1 MAGHCTRRDFLVR
14 LSAAH
19 AAMLLGCQRTGGQ
32 DWLGRE
38 RVCVHVFNPRGPIPK
53 PLLDNAGRAPD
64 RGNKAYFGFGLPEL
78 AVCTTQQKFLE
89 MFQYFW
95 PVTREEIARL
105 RQTMEVKFQRVTIT
119 GADDVEEFGRVLR
132 AHSRDVQR
140 HGKSSAI
147 VLTYND
153 YTRFWTPAVIRT
165 AQDAMVDEIVLFKDP
180 TLPPYLCDYPASQ
193 KGFKRPPG

>member
-19 AAMLLGCQRTGGQ
+19 AAMIVGCQRTGGQ
-32 DWLGRE
+32 DWIGRE
-38 RVCVHVFNPRGPIPK
+38 RVCVHVFHPRGSIPK
-53 PLLDNAGRAPD
+53 PLLEIAGRAPE

-78 AVCTTQQKFLE
+78 AVCTSQPKFLE
-89 MFQYFW
+89 MFPYFW

-105 RQTMEVKFQRVTIT
+105 RQTMEVKFQRAAVT
-119 GADDVEEFGRVLR
+119 GANDVEELGTFLR
-132 AHSRDVQR
+132 AHDGDAPR
-140 HGKSSAI
+140 HGTSTA
-147 VLTYND
+147 VLLTYND

-165 AQDAMVDEIVLFKDP
+165 AQDTMVDEFVLFKDP

-193 KGFKRPPG
+193 KGFKRPPR